1 MTQSAL
7 FPTFPTF
14 LGYDN
19 LFDRMRSSLQLV
31 KPNWPPYDIIKE
43 DDNTYT
49 VKYALAG
56 FGKEDVSV
64 TIEGSELVIKGKSE
78 SEKGEYL
85 WKGISNRAFEHRIN
99 LADGMEVNTAK
110 FVNGVLKVTLSNL
123 VTINNAVK
131 QIPLLTE

>member
-1 MTQSAL
+1 MTQDKL

-43 DDNTYT
+43 NDNTFV

-56 FGKEDVSV
+56 FDKGDVSV
-64 TIEGSELVIKGKSE
+64 TVEGSELVIKGKSE

-85 WKGISNRAFEHRIN
+85 WKGISNRAFEHRLN
-99 LADGMEVNTAK
+99 LAEGLEVNTAK
-110 FVNGVLKVTLSNL
+110 FINGILKVTLTNL